1 MPLSTT
7 LRIANGKITIEL
19 DMLYNN
25 LNGSQIGDSGRQG
38 SEAREFSTKIIDTG
52 VGIEPERL
60 RHLFKPYG
68 ELLCFGKLKLVK
80 HHGIGLGLSNSKS
93 FINFLGG
100 SIRITKSEP
109 GHTELQFSIPLNQE
123 RAGMNSLKVKKED
136 NDLFS
141 PIIHIRRERV
151 NSF

>member
-1 MPLSTT
+1 MKNRS
-7 LRIANGKITIEL
+7 LRIDWAVYNMILFNILQNAIKYNVANGKITIEL

-25 LNGSQIGDSGRQG
+25 FNGSQIGDSGRQG

-109 GHTELQFSIPLNQE
+109 ARSHRVVIQH
-123 RAGMNSLKVKKED
+123 
-136 NDLFS
+136 
-141 PIIHIRRERV
+141 PIKPRKRSNE
-151 NSF
+151 